1 MRSDGGTR
9 GPVEA
14 VLVTGPAGSGK
25 STLAAELAER
35 LAGWQLFSEDDYWA
49 RHGWSGLRT
58 EEQEAVVQA
67 EVVRDLRAAQR
78 SSPGVVVEFILY
90 KRPPNALSAYRAAL
104 EAAGVVHATIVLAPP
119 VEMIIDRM
127 RSRGRAGDLADLDG
141 CRAGAEQQLA
151 CLDDES
157 VRADLRVGNDSRTAA
172 QIAEAWVA
180 PLQAPARDHL

>member
-25 STLAAELAER
+25 STLAAHLTER

-67 EVVRDLRAAQR
+67 EVVRDLLTAHR
-78 SSPGVVVEFILY
+78 SARGVVVEFILY

-104 EAAGVVHATIVLAPP
+104 DAAGVAHATIVLAPP
-119 VEMIIDRM
+119 VEMIMARL

-141 CRAGAEQQLA
+141 RRGDAQRQLD
-151 CLDDES
+151 CLDDS
-157 VRADLRVGNDSRTAA
+157 VAADLRVENDPRTAA
-172 QIAEAWVA
+172 EIAAAWVA
-180 PLQAPARDHL
+180 RLEGPRAHH